1 MDDPTQLL
9 LQAAARL
16 NAEGHIA
23 LALDLHQLARKWAPP
38 EELVGNVLPLQ
49 QTVDLAPD

>member
-1 MDDPTQLL
+1 MDSPIALL

-23 LALDLHQLARKWAPP
+23 LALDLQRLARRWSPP
-38 EELVGNVLPLQ
+38 EELVGNPIDLPAN
-49 QTVDLAPD
+49 D